1 MRLHLPR
8 QGEVAQPR
16 CSSFGSCTSLRH
28 QRRDPG
34 GHHAAGCSS
43 FGSCTSL
50 RRSIFMTDLIEPV
63 GCSSFGSCTSLRRR
77 QCALFHGGDALQFL
91 RELHFIEASGTNRPP
106 FEWLSCSSF
115 GSCTSLRLPSS
126 PAADHIVPRC
136 SSFGSC
142 TSLRQGLS
150 AHVGGYHD
158 LQFLRELHFI
168 EAGPR
173 ITTGPWPIRLQ
184 FLRELHFIEA
194 SSRPRPWTRR
204 PGCSSFGSCTSL
216 RPGVLIDP
224 ERTDLVAVPSGAALH

>member
-77 QCALFHGGDALQFL
+77 QRALFHGGDALQFL

-126 PAADHIVPRC
+126 PEADHIVPRC

-173 ITTGPWPIRLQ
+173 LTTQPHL
-184 FLRELHFIEA
+184 
-194 SSRPRPWTRR
+194 
-204 PGCSSFGSCTSL
+204 
-216 RPGVLIDP
+216 
-224 ERTDLVAVPSGAALH
+224 LVAVPSGAALH